1 VNNNY
6 EGIEQVVVY
15 VDLGQVVKKL
25 DEIQQPI
32 QVQDLPEII
41 KAWELGGV
49 TDPLG
54 QLISWL
60 WDQISKSFE
69 WLNRQIWNYLMT
81 FRDWILSG
89 VSSFISS
96 LQSWLSGV
104 LASIQSGISS
114 LFSSLQSFVSYV
126 YSAFANVAAAVS
138 AVAAQI
144 TSSIYS
150 VFSSLMSAIS
160 SIGSLVQSAISA
172 AQSFVANLINS
183 ISATVMQIWSMV
195 SNLPNLL
202 WQGIQQVWGWIQ
214 NIGQMLGNML
224 WQGVQTIMSVLQ
236 QVPQWIW
243 QGIQQVIAFTQNI
256 GQMLLQGIQSVA
268 TQIVSFFQQIPQLFW
283 QGIQTLWSWIQ
294 SAFQTVAA
302 AVAQIPQLVTSAVQ
316 SVASMIQQG
325 FQWVAGQIHGA
336 IAGFIEGFRQAFTQ
350 LSQVIT
356 DVFNRIAGGLNFVY
370 TTIQGFIN
378 AILKFPE
385 WFPNWFQQFIATPIA
400 NAITQVGNWIQQI
413 ANAIAKV
420 PEVIVNIPQYISQ
433 AVQQVA
439 QQIWQMLP
447 EDVKKF
453 FEAARK
459 FFEDVYKFFTET
471 LPTVFEKILA
481 AIEEFSKD
489 PAAFISKYVIE
500 PLSKVIDKLFDAILG
515 GLDELI
521 KSKLTQLGIQ
531 VQGILHEAVALLVYM
546 FYTSGIN
553 WQLLLTK
560 TADFIDKRL
569 LATARSIIG
578 TIATLTTAF
587 AVGAYQMLYN
597 AVQQPI
603 SQAVNIL
610 LVPISNLFTK
620 MFEVITTKF
629 KELIEGK
636 IDIAGYVKEFFTA
649 IIPITV
655 SITAVTELLHA
666 TGVEINRVS
675 GLLMPMAIGAVIGA
689 LGGGAE
695 GEYVCAVARTLHE
708 GAWRIIQ
715 ELPFGFALW
724 FAESLRKPI
733 EFAMRYKW
741 RNEIPIEIPTVS
753 EGKEIVR
760 RWMPSD
766 KFDEMLNKYREWL
779 ALRGFSDFIIDLV
792 TKKVEQASIVVKDRF
807 DKDRHFPLALMYD
820 IPTASELCRMMVRD
834 MFKGLDDFAKAMQM
848 RGYVKDL
855 AYMFYLLHFRYPSP
869 EKLWQ
874 FTTRGIAGLLWFKPT
889 DEMKQDAQTEAQK
902 IGAFVPKAPIELNFQ
917 HSKLLSAFT
926 TYMKWHDMA
935 RFAWINDYTCDNW
948 LYIDVLADIPTK
960 IDVRWMTKWGIFE
973 LMSQKNIG
981 LKTPVS
987 EFTKVLEPGAANP
1000 KVTMDLVLMCRLL
1013 QATGLHPYYVPITA
1027 VAEAINALADE
1038 RTLLRTGFINLF
1050 KEGFFNLKTVEELLS
1065 GLVKAS
1071 FKVAYFDLTKMDWDT
1086 KWINIPVMFLPAERK
1101 LLELRA
1107 LMDRALDLL
1116 RDYVYELRRAAA
1128 ENVINPKEFA
1138 KYLNDFVL
1146 KLNNDWFVPEIKEIS
1161 GVEKGLVVDEAYYKF
1176 YQEIVEQY
1184 YRIYTVRRIRSWLG
1198 WLLRNLMYRI
1208 ERGYVTKGEVKKL
1221 IDELKATARL
1231 TDEETKVMEDVANFM
1246 ASLFVRETR
1255 ARAILRRVARGVL
1268 EPEKAVEELTKLGLD
1283 KEEAEALVEAYGK
1296 IYTLSIE
1303 RMISMME
1310 YIPVPEDMFN
1320 KKIKMMGVPEDEA
1333 KLLKPYALAR
1343 VLSSEVGRYIT
1354 ELITDYAR
1362 GVITRDEF
1370 LRELDDVQKLWG
1382 VAEKFRLPWMILSP
1396 EEKEVLI
1403 KLADARRKRYEARYR
1418 RR

>member
-1 VNNNY
+1 MDPQY
-6 EGIEQVVVY
+6 EGIENVVVY
-15 VDLGQVVKKL
+15 VDLGQVVAKL
-25 DEIQQPI
+25 DELQQSI
-32 QVQDLPEII
+32 QVQDIADVL

-60 WDQISKSFE
+60 WSKISESFE

-89 VSSFISS
+89 VSSFIDS
-96 LQSWLSGV
+96 LRSWLSGV
-104 LASIQSGISS
+104 LSAIQDSVSS
-114 LFSSLQSFVSYV
+114 LFSSFQSFVSYV
-126 YSAFANVAAAVS
+126 YDAFANVAATV
-138 AVAAQI
+138 
-144 TSSIYS
+144 SSIATQIATGIQS
-150 VFSSLMSAIS
+150 IINSLMTAITQLGTVMQSA
-160 SIGSLVQSAISA
+160 LTAVQSFI
-172 AQSFVANLINS
+172 ANLINA
-183 ISATVMQIWSMV
+183 ISATMMQIWSVV
-195 SNLPNLL
+195 SNIPNIL
-202 WQGIQQVWGWIQ
+202 
-214 NIGQMLGNML
+214 
-224 WQGVQTIMSVLQ
+224 
-236 QVPQWIW
+236 
-243 QGIQQVIAFTQNI
+243 
-256 GQMLLQGIQSVA
+256 
-268 TQIVSFFQQIPQLFW
+268 W

-294 SAFQTVAA
+294 SGLQTIAT
-302 AVAQIPQLVTSAVQ
+302 AVAQIPQLVTSAIQ
-316 SVASMIQQG
+316 SLASMIQQG
-325 FQWVAGQIHGA
+325 FEYVTGQIQGA
-336 IAGFIEGFRQAFTQ
+336 IAGFVEGFRQAFTQ
-350 LSQVIT
+350 LSQTIT
-356 DVFNRIAGGLNFVY
+356 DVFNRLAQGLNFVY

-385 WFPNWFQQFIATPIA
+385 WFPKWFYDNIAKPIA
-400 NAITQVGNWIQQI
+400 DAIQGLAAAIWEAMPEDIKSIVQNISDFISNPLAWAQRAIEQFRETV
-413 ANAIAKV
+413 ANAVKTVSSAVWNTIKALGDALKSTIQAIAEWGRALADWIYSTYIKPIEDAFKSAVTNASSYIAKV
-420 PEVIVNIPQYISQ
+420 IKGEEKIVGELQAITPIVYNIAVKTFPAIVPAYTLQ
-433 AVQQVA
+433 AVA
-439 QQIWQMLP
+439 
-447 EDVKKF
+447 
-453 FEAARK
+453 EAAGDQEVSLEPVGLGARVRLRLSK
-459 FFEDVYKFFTET
+459 LFSTLSRAYTRLWRDVTRDVALGITVASSFWLTEGIRYRVREAFRNFVPFE
-471 LPTVFEKILA
+471 LPT
-481 AIEEFSKD
+481 
-489 PAAFISKYVIE
+489 
-500 PLSKVIDKLFDAILG
+500 
-515 GLDELI
+515 
-521 KSKLTQLGIQ
+521 LTEGRHI
-531 VQGILHEAVALLVYM
+531 VQRH
-546 FYTSGIN
+546 
-553 WQLLLTK
+553 
-560 TADFIDKRL
+560 
-569 LATARSIIG
+569 
-578 TIATLTTAF
+578 
-587 AVGAYQMLYN
+587 
-597 AVQQPI
+597 
-603 SQAVNIL
+603 
-610 LVPISNLFTK
+610 
-620 MFEVITTKF
+620 
-629 KELIEGK
+629 
-636 IDIAGYVKEFFTA
+636 
-649 IIPITV
+649 
-655 SITAVTELLHA
+655 
-666 TGVEINRVS
+666 
-675 GLLMPMAIGAVIGA
+675 MP
-689 LGGGAE
+689 
-695 GEYVCAVARTLHE
+695 H
-708 GAWRIIQ
+708 
-715 ELPFGFALW
+715 P
-724 FAESLRKPI
+724 
-733 EFAMRYKW
+733 
-741 RNEIPIEIPTVS
+741 
-753 EGKEIVR
+753 
-760 RWMPSD
+760 
-766 KFDEMLNKYREWL
+766 KFDELYEKYRKWL
-779 ALRGFSDFIIDLV
+779 ELRGYPDDIIKLFMAKADEAFV
-792 TKKVEQASIVVKDRF
+792 TIKDRF
-807 DKDRHFPLALMYD
+807 DKERKVPTSLLYD

-869 EKLWQ
+869 EKLWE
-874 FTTRGIAGLLWFKPT
+874 FTVRGIAGLLWFNPT
-889 DEMKQDAQTEAQK
+889 NDMRQDAQAEAQK
-902 IGAFVPKAPIELNFQ
+902 IGAFVPKAPIELNFNY
-917 HSKLLSAFT
+917 SKLLSAFT

-935 RFAWINDYTCDNW
+935 RFAWISEYTCDNW

-987 EFTKVLEPGAANP
+987 EFTKVLEPSAANP

-1071 FKVAYFDLTKMDWDT
+1071 FKVAYFDLARMDWDT